1 MINWKVRINNKAFWA
16 LFIPALALVIK
27 AVANLFGFVIN
38 LDPIVEKLLMVVEAV
53 FALLGVVGVVN
64 DPTTAGI
71 ADSARAKT
79 YVEPWKDETA

>member
-16 LFIPALALVIK
+16 LFIPALAVFIT
-27 AVANLFGFVIN
+27 AVANLFGFKIN
-38 LDPIVEKLLMVVEAV
+38 LDPIVEKLLYVVETL

-71 ADSARAKT
+71 KDSARART

>member
-16 LFIPALALVIK
+16 LFIPALAVFIT
-27 AVANLFGFVIN
+27 AVANLFGFTIN
-38 LDPIVEKLLMVVEAV
+38 LDPIVEKLLYVVETM

-71 ADSARAKT
+71 KDSARAKT